1 MLIKFKGIQTN
12 NFKLENL
19 KISDVKSNYLL
30 WLRNKKVNKFI
41 TKSNFKDLEQ
51 LKKFIK
57 KNYLKKNSFFLKI
70 LNKNKLHIGN
80 VRIYNINLKKSS
92 AYFGILIGDQKS
104 WNKGLTQEVIQHIGK
119 YLYKQFKIVKIY
131 LGIDKKNISALQAYN
146 KSGFVFVNKNKNLMC
161 RNYFLN
167 KLCIG
172 TAQFGSNYGIANKNG
187 IVKISE
193 IKKIKKFA
201 LSNGI
206 RTMDTAQAYGEGE
219 KRLSKIGINEFT
231 TLSKLP
237 VTKPGTNR
245 KKWVLDNIKKSLK
258 ILNKKFFH
266 AVFVHN
272 TNYLYD
278 KKGREIYK
286 GLVIAQNKGLV
297 KNIGVSTYTIEE
309 IKFIIKNFKKFNII
323 MLPYNIIDRRPI
335 KSKIFKKL
343 NTLNIE
349 VHTRSVF
356 LQGLL
361 LLNNKKVPKKFHKWS
376 NVFSSIEKVSKKLGL
391 SKYEVCLRYVLSNPL
406 IDKVLIGTD
415 NFSQLKK
422 LVNISKKGNLN
433 IKNKDIYPSYDTNL
447 LNPSKWP
454 GLV

>member
-1 MLIKFKGIQTN
+1 MKFKNINTN
-12 NFKLENL
+12 TFSLENF
-19 KISDVKSNYLL
+19 KISDVNLNYLK
-30 WLRNKKVNKFI
+30 WLKNKKVNKFI
-41 TKSNFKDLEQ
+41 TKSNFNNLKD

-57 KNYLKKNSFFLKI
+57 ENYLKKNSFFLKI
-70 LNKNKLHIGN
+70 LNKQKSHIGN
-80 VRIYNINLKKSS
+80 IRIYDINLKNSS
-92 AYFGILIGDQKS
+92 VYFGILIGDQKS
-104 WNKGLTQEVIQHIGK
+104 WNKGLTQEIVHQIGK
-119 YLYKQFKIVKIY
+119 YLYKNFGIVKIF
-131 LGIDKKNISALQAYN
+131 LGVDKKNAGALNAYK
-146 KSGFVFVNKNKNLMC
+146 KSGFIFINKKKNLMC
-161 RNYFLN
+161 RNYFLS

-193 IKKIKKFA
+193 IKKIKKYA

-206 RTMDTAQAYGEGE
+206 RTIDTAQAYGEGE
-219 KRLSKIGINEFT
+219 KRLNKIGIDEFI

-237 VTKPGTNR
+237 VTIPGR
-245 KKWVLDNIKKSLK
+245 KSKKWGLENIKKSLK

-278 KKGREIYK
+278 KKGGEIYK
-286 GLVIAQNKGLV
+286 GLVTAQKNGLV

-309 IKFIIKNFKKFNII
+309 IKLIIKNFKKFNII
-323 MLPYNIIDRRPI
+323 MLPYNIIDRRPL
-335 KSKIFKKL
+335 KSKIFEKL
-343 NTLNIE
+343 NKLNIE

-361 LLNNKKVPKKFHKWS
+361 LLNKKEMPKKFYKWS
-376 NVFSSIEKVSKKLGL
+376 KVFNSLEMVSKKFRL
-391 SKYEVCLRYVLSNPL
+391 SRYEICLRYVLSNPF

-422 LVNISKKGNLN
+422 LVNISKKGNIK
-433 IKNKDIYPSYDTNL
+433 IKNKDIKPSNDINL

-454 GLV
+454 TLV

>member
-1 MLIKFKGIQTN
+1 MNLKKIETRTFI
-12 NFKLENL
+12 LENF
-19 KISDVKSNYLL
+19 KISDINLNYLK
-30 WLRNKKVNKFI
+30 WLKNENISKFI
-41 TKSNFKDLEQ
+41 TKSNFDNLVE

-57 KNYLKKNSFFLKI
+57 RNYLKKNSFFLRI
-70 LNKNKLHIGN
+70 LDKKKSHIGN
-80 VRIYNINLKKSS
+80 VRIYNINFKKSS
-92 AYFGILIGDQKS
+92 AHFGILIGHKKN
-104 WNKGLTQEVIQHIGK
+104 WNKGLTQEIIHQIGK
-119 YLYKQFKIVKIY
+119 YLYKNFGVFKIL
-131 LGIDKKNISALQAYN
+131 LGVNKKNIGALNAYK
-146 KSGFVFVNKNKNLMC
+146 KSGFIFINRKKNLMC

-187 IVKISE
+187 IVKITE
-193 IKKIKKFA
+193 IKKIKKYA

-206 RTMDTAQAYGEGE
+206 TTIDTAQAYGEGE
-219 KRLSKIGINEFT
+219 KRLNKIGINEFT

-237 VTKPGTNR
+237 VTEPNKNR
-245 KKWVLDNIKKSLK
+245 KKWVLNNIKKSLK

-278 KKGREIYK
+278 KKGSEIYK
-286 GLVIAQNKGLV
+286 GLVIAQKNGLV
-297 KNIGVSTYTIEE
+297 KNIGVSTYTIKE
-309 IKFIIKNFKKFNII
+309 IKFIVKNFKKFNII

-335 KSKIFKKL
+335 KSKIFETLHK
-343 NTLNIE
+343 LNIE
-349 VHTRSVF
+349 IHTRSVF

-361 LLNNKKVPKKFHKWS
+361 LLNKKKMPKKFSKWS
-376 NVFSSIEKVSKKLGL
+376 KVFNSIDKVSKKFGM
-391 SKYEVCLRYVLSNPL
+391 SRYEICLRYVLSNPF

-422 LVNISKKGNLN
+422 LVNVSKKGDIK
-433 IKNKDIYPSYDTNL
+433 IKNEDIKTTNDINL

-454 GLV
+454 TLV

>member
-1 MLIKFKGIQTN
+1 MKFKKIETN
-12 NFKLENL
+12 TFVLENFT
-19 KISDVKSNYLL
+19 ISDVNLNYLK
-30 WLRNKKVNKFI
+30 WLQNEKVSKFI
-41 TKSNFKDLEQ
+41 TKSNFNNLED

-57 KNYLKKNSFFLKI
+57 ENYLKKNSFFLKI
-70 LNKNKLHIGN
+70 LDKQKSHIGN
-80 VRIYNINLKKSS
+80 IRIYNIDFKKSS
-92 AYFGILIGDQKS
+92 AYFGILIGNQKS
-104 WNKGLTQEVIQHIGK
+104 WNKGLTQEIIHQIGK
-119 YLYKQFKIVKIY
+119 YLYKNFGIVKIL
-131 LGIDKKNISALQAYN
+131 LGVDKKNSGALHAYK
-146 KSGFVFVNKNKNLMC
+146 KSGFIFINRNKNLMC
-161 RNYFLN
+161 RNYFLS

-187 IVKISE
+187 MVKISE
-193 IKKIKKFA
+193 IKKIIKFA

-206 RTMDTAQAYGEGE
+206 KTIDTAQAYGEGE
-219 KRLSKIGINEFT
+219 KRLNKIGINEFT

-237 VTKPGTNR
+237 VTKPAVNR
-245 KKWVLDNIKKSLK
+245 KKWVINNIKKSLK

-278 KKGREIYK
+278 KKGSEIYK
-286 GLVIAQNKGLV
+286 GLVAAQNKGLV
-297 KNIGVSTYTIEE
+297 KNIGVSTYTIKE

-323 MLPYNIIDRRPI
+323 MLPFNIIDRRPL
-335 KSKIFKKL
+335 KSKIFEKL
-343 NTLNIE
+343 NKLNIE

-361 LLNNKKVPKKFHKWS
+361 LLNKEEMPKKFHKWS
-376 NVFSSIEKVSKKLGL
+376 NVFNSIKKVSKKLGM
-391 SKYEVCLRYVLSNPL
+391 SKYEVCLRYVLSNPY

-422 LVNISKKGNLN
+422 LVNLSKKGNIN
-433 IKNKDIYPSYDTNL
+433 VKNRDIIPSYDINL

>member
-1 MLIKFKGIQTN
+1 MKFKKIETRT
-12 NFKLENL
+12 FILENF
-19 KISDVKSNYLL
+19 KISDINLNYLK
-30 WLRNKKVNKFI
+30 WLKNENISKFI
-41 TKSNFKDLEQ
+41 TKSNFDNLVE

-57 KNYLKKNSFFLKI
+57 RNYLKKNSFFLRI
-70 LNKNKLHIGN
+70 LDKKKSHIGN
-80 VRIYNINLKKSS
+80 VRIYNINFKKSS
-92 AYFGILIGDQKS
+92 AHFGILIGDKKN
-104 WNKGLTQEVIQHIGK
+104 WNKGLAQEIVHQIGK
-119 YLYKQFKIVKIY
+119 YLYKNFGVFKIL
-131 LGIDKKNISALQAYN
+131 LGVNKKNIGALNAYK
-146 KSGFVFVNKNKNLMC
+146 KSGFIFINRKKNLMC

-187 IVKISE
+187 VVKITE
-193 IKKIKKFA
+193 IKKIKKHA

-206 RTMDTAQAYGEGE
+206 TTIDTAQAYGEGE
-219 KRLSKIGINEFT
+219 KRLNKIGINEFT

-237 VTKPGTNR
+237 VTEPNKNR
-245 KKWVLDNIKKSLK
+245 KKWVLNNIKKSLK

-278 KKGREIYK
+278 KKGSEIYK
-286 GLVIAQNKGLV
+286 GLVIAKKNGLV
-297 KNIGVSTYTIEE
+297 KNIGVSTYTIKE

-335 KSKIFKKL
+335 KSKIFEKL
-343 NTLNIE
+343 HKLNIE
-349 VHTRSVF
+349 IHTRSVF

-361 LLNNKKVPKKFHKWS
+361 LLNKKKMPKKFSKWS
-376 NVFSSIEKVSKKLGL
+376 KVFNSIDKVSKKFGM
-391 SKYEVCLRYVLSNPL
+391 SRYEICLRYVLSNPF

-422 LVNISKKGNLN
+422 LVNVSKRGDIK
-433 IKNKDIYPSYDTNL
+433 IKNEYIKTTNDINL

-454 GLV
+454 ALV